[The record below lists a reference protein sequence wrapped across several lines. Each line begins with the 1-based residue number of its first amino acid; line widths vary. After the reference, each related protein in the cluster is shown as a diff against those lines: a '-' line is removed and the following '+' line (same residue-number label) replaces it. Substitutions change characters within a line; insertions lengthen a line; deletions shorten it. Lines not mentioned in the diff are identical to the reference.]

1 MNFIAEYIGFKC
13 WQCFDGDSWCPSN
26 MLSEGKDVNAQTVC
40 LNNTCIT
47 NKIGNKNE
55 EKGINIICALYF
67 VLNLS
72 PKSDMLK

>member
-47 NKIGNKNE
+47 SKIGKRNE
-55 EKGINIICALYF
+55 AN
-67 VLNLS
+67 
-72 PKSDMLK
+72 